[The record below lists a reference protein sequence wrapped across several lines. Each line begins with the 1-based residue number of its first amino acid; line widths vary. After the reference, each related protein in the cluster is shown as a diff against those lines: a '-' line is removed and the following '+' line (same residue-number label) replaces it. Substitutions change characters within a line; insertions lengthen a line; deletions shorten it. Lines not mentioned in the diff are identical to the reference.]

1 MKSNKAGSK
10 GVRVQ
15 GDEKGAF
22 RETLFKGYYIERSR
36 RAFLISDICVEIIG

>member
-1 MKSNKAGSK
+1 MKSNKAGNK

-36 RAFLISDICVEIIG
+36 KALLISDICIEITG